1 MSPDQYKK
9 HRAHTLQTAL
19 ERLGSEGWL
28 DKLGPAGESLRVWRQ
43 GLIDDLGG
51 EDKVSTAQLAL
62 VDLAVRSYLMLE
74 HIDRW
79 VLSTQN
85 IVNKRDRKVF
95 RIVLDRQRMAD
106 SLAKYLQMLG
116 LEKRELEGQDLTDYI
131 EAKYGDG
138 KDDGADA

>member
-1 MSPDQYKK
+1 MTRNYQQ
-9 HRAHTLQTAL
+9 HGARTLQTAL

-28 DKLGPAGESLRVWRQ
+28 DKLGPAGEGLRAWRR
-43 GLIDDLGG
+43 GLINDLGG

-116 LEKRELEGQDLTDYI
+116 LEKRTLEGENLTDYI
-131 EAKYGDG
+131 EARYSDGGGDSG
-138 KDDGADA
+138 G

>member
-1 MSPDQYKK
+1 MQ
-9 HRAHTLQTAL
+9 
-19 ERLGSEGWL
+19 RLGSEGWL
-28 DKLGPAGESLRVWRQ
+28 DKLGPVGESLRAWRQ

-74 HIDRW
+74 HVDRW

-95 RIVLDRQRMAD
+95 RVVLDRQRMAD
-106 SLAKYLQMLG
+106 SLAKYLGMLG
-116 LEKRELEGQDLTDYI
+116 LERRTVGGETLTDYI
-131 EAKYGDG
+131 EEKYGGDENR
-138 KDDGADA
+138 ANR